1 MSCVA
6 EIEMNGKVDSQS
18 QSHLC
23 AVNGDDDCYTDMCS
37 YCGYQCLE
45 LLKNYAAYI

>member
-23 AVNGDDDCYTDMCS
+23 AVNDDDDGYTDMCS
-37 YCGYQCLE
+37 YCGYQCLGP
-45 LLKNYAAYI
+45 